1 MSEKDRK
8 KGKAEV
14 DRNSLRYRTARQ
26 LYAQRLMCQ
35 MSQKDLAEQ
44 VGTQVPNISRME
56 SGRQN
61 ITVDY
66 VEALASAM
74 GREVELVLRDV
85 HPGYGDSEIYC
96 LRLYDEELVRFRMVR
111 EEYKLEI
118 SVLEVNEEK
127 RDLFPLD
134 LEVSP
139 EGIIEWLRNRVV
151 PSNREF
157 VGKIL

>member
-74 GREVELVLRDV
+74 GREVELVLRD
-85 HPGYGDSEIYC
+85 EA
-96 LRLYDEELVRFRMVR
+96 
-111 EEYKLEI
+111 
-118 SVLEVNEEK
+118 
-127 RDLFPLD
+127 
-134 LEVSP
+134 
-139 EGIIEWLRNRVV
+139 
-151 PSNREF
+151 
-157 VGKIL
+157 